1 MISTGSTLKG
11 LRQLMTEANANIS
24 AEMAVFT
31 EGKEEDWPNI
41 IALGN
46 LPVFVE

>member
-1 MISTGSTLKG
+1 MCIRDSLRG
-11 LRQLMTEANANIS
+11 LRQLMQDAHAHIA

-31 EGKEEDWPNI
+31 EGKPTDWPDV

-46 LPVFVE
+46 LPIFTD